1 MAYTEAKI
9 QLGSLSAA
17 SDLSAKQYHFVKL
30 ASATTVDIVSASTDT
45 PIGVLMNKPAAGESA
60 EICVFGIAKVKAHG
74 SVTFGQVLGTSSAG
88 KAEANP
94 GATQKVVGQAIQG
107 ASANEIFTI
116 FLNPTNC
123 LNT

>member
-1 MAYTEAKI
+1 MAYTQAKI
-9 QLGSLSAA
+9 QIGSLSAA

-30 ASATTVDIVSASTDT
+30 ASETTVDIVSASADT
-45 PIGVLMNKPAAGESA
+45 PIGVLMNKPAAGEAA
-60 EICVFGIAKVKAHG
+60 EVCVLGIAKVKAN
-74 SVTFGQVLGTSSAG
+74 SSITFGQVIGTVSTG

-94 GATQKVVGQAIQG
+94 GTTQKVMGQAIQD
-107 ASANEIFTI
+107 ASANDVFTI

>member
-1 MAYTEAKI
+1 MAYTQAKI
-9 QLGSLSAA
+9 QIGSLSAA

-30 ASATTVDIVSASTDT
+30 ASETTVDIISANTDT
-45 PIGVLMNKPAAGESA
+45 PIGVLMNKPAAGEAA
-60 EICVFGIAKVKAHG
+60 EICVLGIAKVKAHG
-74 SVTFGQVLGTSSAG
+74 SVTFGQVLGTTSAG

-94 GATQKVVGQAIQG
+94 GATQKVMGQAIQD
-107 ASANEIFTI
+107 ASANDVFTI